1 MVNIQTTNKLRSE
14 RLLKVFQNSV
24 LAALAAGS
32 VSVSLPNPS
41 EAQVQCQCTQYVANR
56 FGLRGF
62 PNAGDWDNGF
72 LQRNGFRQVAPRV
85 GSVVVMERTFPGSN
99 TSFGHVGIVES
110 IDSRGRITVRGANQ
124 YVGSPLV
131 REAGCSNVRST
142 QFGTSINGRR
152 DISFWVR

>member
-1 MVNIQTTNKLRSE
+1 MVSVKTTNELRVD
-14 RLLKVFQNSV
+14 RFTKVFKAIV
-24 LAALAAGS
+24 LSAVAAGS
-32 VSVSLPNPS
+32 VSASLPSPS
-41 EAQVQCQCTQYVANR
+41 EAQTSCQCTQYVANR
-56 FGLRGF
+56 FALRGF

-72 LQRNGFRQVAPRV
+72 LQRNGFRQVPPRV
-85 GSVVVMERTFPGSN
+85 GSVVVMERNFPGSN

-124 YVGSPLV
+124 YVGTPPV

-142 QFGTSINGRR
+142 QFGTSVNGRS